1 MDLERLP
8 EDVRRSARVISSG
21 QVEWPL
27 EAASQAVEA
36 LVRLGVVIVELEL
49 RGYGPDGSITDVA
62 WSASS
67 PAGLDDAARD
77 VDFAVR
83 NAREAGGA
91 FGDPLPLDCRVLV
104 TATG

>member
-1 MDLERLP
+1 VNLERLP
-8 EDVRRSARVISSG
+8 ETVRRSAIAISSG

-27 EAASQAVEA
+27 EAALEAVEA

-67 PAGLDDAARD
+67 PAGLDDAVRD
-77 VDFAVR
+77 VDFVVR
-83 NAREAGGA
+83 NAREKGGR
-91 FGDPLPLDCRVLV
+91 LW
-104 TATG
+104 

>member
-8 EDVRRSARVISSG
+8 ETVRRSARAISRG

-27 EAASQAVEA
+27 EATLEAVEA
-36 LVRLGVVIVELEL
+36 LVRLGVAIVELEL

-67 PAGLDDAARD
+67 PAGLDDAVRD

-83 NAREAGGA
+83 NSRETGGA

-104 TATG
+104 TAPE